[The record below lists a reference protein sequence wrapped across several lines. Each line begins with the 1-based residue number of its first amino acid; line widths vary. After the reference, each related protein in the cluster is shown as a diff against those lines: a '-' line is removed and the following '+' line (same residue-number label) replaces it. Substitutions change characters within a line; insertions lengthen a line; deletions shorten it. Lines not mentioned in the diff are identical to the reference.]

1 MITSHLEKLVLSLS
15 SKIENVSNSW
25 SEEEIQILKKF
36 FLEKHKEKAE
46 FLFEN
51 GKPRIFV
58 IENDRD
64 FKTLR
69 EALEHF
75 LNNAESISERE
86 RFIYLLFVSKLRFI
100 KFKEKIPEEYIE
112 DILNLFS
119 DEVLKKISHSILKM
133 KHYLGRKENVTENLI
148 DKLDRKYQSL
158 LKIFHTFY
166 VDVNFSNLC
175 TLEKEHLDRYLKGF
189 TIPDKYHDKFRKEWE
204 KANKIWKEDE
214 TYLKNVELQEKKL
227 LDDLKESVNI
237 EIGDFSKELR
247 NLLSKDKFNL
257 LLPYIKEKTAK
268 WLRSFGII
276 LRDYESLQKVKRDY
290 EDRLKRSIFKDKF
303 SPLLPSPDVLIKEWE
318 EAKTLLLKGDAKI
331 TKILEQVF
339 FEYYMQKKKEGTDFV
354 FLENFVKKGFLS
366 AQLDID
372 TFEKE
377 LSYFIDEIFIPHV
390 TGSYLINQ
398 VYIIPD
404 EMDQGKEKDLSYW
417 ITFKKLPK
425 GEYYIAGDMENLRI
439 EFPLKIDKE
448 DFISRFKEI
457 VCVLVYDIRGSTFM
471 SLRLK
476 DPVKELSI
484 KNQFSK
490 EILRVVKK
498 YGGFPLKDLGDGGI
512 ILFSGNSKEIF
523 EEVFEEAFL
532 PKGRTLR
539 IPKLFEKEVKVLPA
553 EDTATRAIL
562 CARDMYQ
569 RSFEFIRD
577 KYSKYRDWFPDVV
590 ENYPPLKALFRLGIG
605 IAGGR
610 PGKHIHIDYNSFGD
624 IDASGSIINVANL
637 LAQGKNPL
645 TSLIYI
651 DSTTFFSFLINSSEW
666 DIECEEESIFD
677 RVRFYLNNFDDF
689 WVYDFPLREI
699 KVKIRGTDLLDQ
711 PEKEKGLLLQVPDEL
726 EIGDDDEFIVKN
738 HPVKLV
744 YEVEPYERKS

>member
-1 MITSHLEKLVLSLS
+1 MITSHLEKLILSLS
-15 SKIENVSNSW
+15 SKVENISNSW

-36 FLEKHKEKAE
+36 FMEKYKEKAK

-69 EALEHF
+69 ESLEHF

-100 KFKEKIPEEYIE
+100 KFKEEVPEEYIE

-119 DEVLKKISHSILKM
+119 DDVLRKISNSVLKM
-133 KHYLGRKENVTENLI
+133 KHYISRKENITENLV
-148 DKLDRKYQSL
+148 DKIDRKYQSI

-166 VDVNFSNLC
+166 VYVNFENLC
-175 TLEKEHLDRYLKGF
+175 TLEKEHLNRYLRGF
-189 TIPDKYHDKFRKEWE
+189 TIPDKYRDKLKKEWE
-204 KANKIWKEDE
+204 KANITLKENE
-214 TYLKNVELQEKKL
+214 SYLKNVELQEKKL
-227 LDDLKESVNI
+227 INDLKESINM

-276 LRDYESLQKVKRDY
+276 LRDYESLQKVKKNY
-290 EDRLKRSIFKDKF
+290 EDRLRKSIFQDKF
-303 SPLLPSPDVLIKEWE
+303 SPLLPTPDVLIKEWE
-318 EAKTLLLKGDAKI
+318 EGKTLLLKGDAKT
-331 TKILEQVF
+331 TKILEQIF
-339 FEYYMQKKKEGTDFV
+339 FEYYTQKKEKVDFV

-366 AQLDID
+366 AQFDID
-372 TFEKE
+372 AFEKE
-377 LSYFIDEIFIPHV
+377 LSYFMDEVFITHV

-398 VYIIPD
+398 LYIIPD
-404 EMDQGKEKDLSYW
+404 EMDKGKEKDLSYW

-439 EFPLKIDKE
+439 EIPLKINE
-448 DFISRFKEI
+448 SDFINRFKEI
-457 VCVLVYDIRGSTFM
+457 ACVLVYDIRGSTFM

-484 KNQFSK
+484 KNQFNK
-490 EILRVVKK
+490 EILQVVKK

-512 ILFSGNSKEIF
+512 VLFSGNSKEIL

-539 IPKLFEKEVKVLPA
+539 IPKLFEKEVKILPSD
-553 EDTATRAIL
+553 DTAIRAIL
-562 CARDMYQ
+562 CARDMY
-569 RSFEFIRD
+569 RKSFEFIRD
-577 KYSKYRDWFPDVV
+577 RYSKYRDWFPDVV
-590 ENYPPLKALFRLGIG
+590 ESYPPLKSLFRLGIG
-605 IAGGR
+605 IAGGK
-610 PGKHIHIDYNSFGD
+610 PGKHLHIDYNSFGD

-666 DIECEEESIFD
+666 DIECEEESVFD

-689 WVYDFPLREI
+689 WIYDFPLREI
-699 KVKIRGTDLLDQ
+699 KIRIIGTDLLDQ
-711 PEKEKGLLLQVPDEL
+711 PEKEKGLLFQVPDEL
-726 EIGDDDEFIVKN
+726 EIGDDDEFFVKN

-744 YEVEPYERKS
+744 YEVEPYETKS